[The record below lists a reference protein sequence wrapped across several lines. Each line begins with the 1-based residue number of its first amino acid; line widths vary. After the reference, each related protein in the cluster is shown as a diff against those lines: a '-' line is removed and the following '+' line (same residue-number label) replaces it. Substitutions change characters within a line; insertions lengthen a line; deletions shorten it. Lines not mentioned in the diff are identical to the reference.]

1 MRPHTLNKKTHGIA
15 GWYID
20 KSVCIDL
27 IKYFEN
33 SPNKGLGLVYLKSG
47 GCGVDKKR
55 KLSTDVHISLD
66 NRDKEIMNYYK
77 ELVKV
82 TKEYK
87 KKYKYC
93 DHQQDKWGL
102 TGDWNLQKYEP
113 KEGYFAKHCERTGP
127 TTSYRHLVFMTYLN
141 DVNDRGETEFV
152 YQKLKIKPETGLTLI
167 WSCDWTFTHRGIASP
182 TETKYITT
190 GWFNYK
196 EKKKISRMKQIMDES
211 EFPGGV
217 DWLSKEEYQ
226 EMMEVIKDAPVKP
239 YNIKKVRLN

>member
-1 MRPHTLNKKTHGIA
+1 MRPHIINKETHGIA

-33 SPNKGLGLVYLKSG
+33 SPNKGLGLLYLECG
-47 GCGVDKKR
+47 GRGVDKKR
-55 KLSTDVHISLD
+55 KLSTDIPISLD
-66 NRDKEIMNYYK
+66 NRYKAIVNYYK
-77 ELVKV
+77 ELTKV
-82 TKEYK
+82 TKAYK

-93 DHQQDKWGL
+93 DHQQSPWAI
-102 TGDWNLQKYEP
+102 TGDWNLQKYKP

-127 TTSYRHLVFMTYLN
+127 ITIHRHLVFMTYLN
-141 DVNDRGETEFV
+141 TIKEGGETEFY

-196 EKKKISRMKQIMDES
+196 EKK
-211 EFPGGV
+211 
-217 DWLSKEEYQ
+217 
-226 EMMEVIKDAPVKP
+226 
-239 YNIKKVRLN
+239 